1 MTGRIQRLREASEN
15 SAGVHKTNAV
25 FSGGDESCVT
35 ATPARALSLIPQRR
49 VNELKI
55 IKTRFNLKHV

>member
-1 MTGRIQRLREASEN
+1 MTGRIPRLREASEN
-15 SAGVHKTNAV
+15 SSGVHKTNAV

-49 VNELKI
+49 VNELKMYNDS
-55 IKTRFNLKHV
+55 FQL